1 MADPITTLATAVG
14 FTVTTAK
21 FLAQLHAVGGET
33 GTVIDQIQIVMGDVI
48 EAETL
53 YQEQTPSLS
62 EREQSR
68 VQQIIKDTKKTL
80 KQIATQVERARVSKV
95 KHGTITLV
103 HRLDWIFRKSGTAQS
118 YQQILATC
126 QRSLQGEIFK
136 LRLKSLAN
144 GPRLPSYEEAS
155 SAKWIGNDTEFDEDL
170 KDAIN
175 SFEHGKLINISRVTC
190 KHGSSREISHLT
202 PYRRATQ
209 FRFHG

>member
-1 MADPITTLATAVG
+1 MADPISTLATTVG

-33 GTVIDQIQIVMGDVI
+33 ATVIDQIQIVMRDVI
-48 EAETL
+48 EAEVL
-53 YQEQTPSLS
+53 YQEQAPSLS

-80 KQIATQVERARVSKV
+80 KQIETQVERARVSKV

-103 HRLDWIFRKSGTAQS
+103 HRLDWVFRKSGTAQS

-126 QRSLQGEIFK
+126 QRSLQGEIIK
-136 LRLKSLAN
+136 LRMKSLAN
-144 GPRLPSYEEAS
+144 GPRLPTYEEAS
-155 SAKWIGNDTEFDEDL
+155 STNRIGNDTEFDEDL
-170 KDAIN
+170 KDATN
-175 SFEHGKLINISRVTC
+175 SFEHGKLINISPVTC
-190 KHGSSREISHLT
+190 KHFSSSEISHLN